1 MTTSSGFPLSSQH
14 VVFTIVREGTVGSSA
29 LYGLPKRSGLDN
41 FSIRIYDQ
49 GRARGQRPPVSPLQR
64 ADAPAPAPAA
74 SSGMTTA
81 AEEKKMMMEEGVEET
96 LEESEEDVEP
106 EEEFT
111 SGGATSLVRSRMPR
125 QSGLDRVPIRIYDQA
140 AQRLQ
145 PAPISPIDSSSTSSL
160 SPWTAGGYTEAKQ
173 EKKKS
178 SYTTVGMPKRSGLDR
193 TPIRIHDQAAGRM
206 QPAPVSPIRK
216 IDAPVPSPSHAG
228 DTEITFMKRGVST
241 VTSGMP
247 KRSGLDKN
255 PIRIH
260 DQAVQKLQSRSRS
273 RYPSVAP
280 SIIPITASG
289 RILEPQEESSQ
300 VQEEIEAQTTDEAE
314 DYSNDVVIKKETK
327 EDLPGSEKAPET
339 SSRLFLRSI
348 PPIASNTKRLYLVRH
363 GEVIPPGGQH
373 GVLYGCLDVPL
384 SELGKQEAVAAADF
398 FETVPLQQ
406 ICSSPLS
413 RAVYGANQVMRI
425 QEKNFR
431 EETMFKRMIVDV
443 DFTELSRGEWA
454 GKTRQE
460 IGEETMK
467 KFNQC
472 DLSVTPKGGES
483 YPAIMKR
490 VLAAR
495 DALLQYTDT
504 EKASCVVSHLQVTRC
519 IISDAM
525 DVPLNEI
532 VDISIATASIS
543 CVDYN
548 MDTGEQTVIFTS
560 FKPEVGLEKA
570 KDSGNDV

>member
-1 MTTSSGFPLSSQH
+1 MCTFSFVSALFFASSVTTSSGFPLSSQH

-519 IISDAM
+519 IIRSVA
-525 DVPLNEI
+525 LYG
-532 VDISIATASIS
+532 
-543 CVDYN
+543 C
-548 MDTGEQTVIFTS
+548 
-560 FKPEVGLEKA
+560 
-570 KDSGNDV
+570 